1 MMRLPIV
8 LKRADVWMN
17 LMETLSSTVLN
28 RNTIFTPT
36 RSISSLENFIGLSE
50 YLRRPWT
57 SHHLKTTPEKI
68 KDKIEPLSTALH
80 LLTHCSLIALFDR
93 PEWHCFP
100 TSLPPYR
107 VILSG
112 WIVATPD
119 ADRTVSKQRYATLQD
134 IPIGIHH
141 YRAIRGKKEINLRY
155 ADALKIPTVSH
166 LFPPPPPSRPAQW
179 RWATSNTWTTCGFK
193 LINDLRLENLS
204 GWKLSRS
211 SDPASHLSSSSP
223 G

>member
-17 LMETLSSTVLN
+17 LKLMETLSSTVLN
-28 RNTIFTPT
+28 RDTIFTPT
-36 RSISSLENFIGLSE
+36 RSFSSLENLIGLSE

-68 KDKIEPLSTALH
+68 KNKIEPLSTALH
-80 LLTHCSLIALFDR
+80 FLTHRSLIALFDR
-93 PEWHCFP
+93 PEWYCFS
-100 TSLPPYR
+100 TTLSPYR

-119 ADRTVSKQRYATLQD
+119 AHRTVSKQICNSSRHPDWDPPLPGHQEK
-134 IPIGIHH
+134 
-141 YRAIRGKKEINLRY
+141 REINLRY

-166 LFPPPPPSRPAQW
+166 LFPPPPPSRPA
-179 RWATSNTWTTCGFK
+179 
-193 LINDLRLENLS
+193 
-204 GWKLSRS
+204 
-211 SDPASHLSSSSP
+211 
-223 G
+223 